1 MSSLGERLEGRRV
14 VIVAGSG
21 GVGKTTTS
29 AAIALGLA
37 AAGKRVAVITID
49 PAKRLADALGLEELG
64 NEPRQVDPSRFSDH
78 GIEVQGEL
86 WAMMLDAKRTFDD
99 LIERLS
105 PDAATRDEIL
115 GNRIYQELSSA
126 VAGSQE
132 FTAIAKLYDL
142 DREGGFDVLIL
153 DTPPSRNA
161 LDFLD
166 APDRLTNFFEGRAL
180 KIFLAPTGLAAK
192 VMGRGTSVVF
202 SVLRRVTGVD
212 LLEDVSVFF
221 RALGGIMDG
230 FKERAAGVKTLL
242 ADPATTF
249 LIVSS
254 PQHEPVEEAIHFAGK
269 LREAKLRFGAL
280 IVNRVDPGVADLDP
294 PDAEAISALE
304 AELTDDLGAP
314 LAAKVARTLT
324 DARVLA
330 DRDAASIAHLQDALG
345 EAEALLV
352 PQFDDDVH
360 DLDGLALVEQHLFA
374 DDETRRRMMAQAAGL
389 TVTE

>member
-1 MSSLGERLEGRRV
+1 LSSLGERLEGRRV

-29 AAIALGLA
+29 AAIGLGLA
-37 AAGKRVAVITID
+37 AQGKRVAVITID
-49 PAKRLADALGLEELG
+49 PARRLADSLGLEELG
-64 NEPRQVDPSRFSDH
+64 NEPRQVDPSRFAEH
-78 GIEVQGEL
+78 GIEVKGEL

-99 LIERLS
+99 LIDRLS

-230 FKERAAGVKTLL
+230 FKERASGVKQLL
-242 ADPATTF
+242 ADPGTTF

-254 PQHEPVEEAIHFAGK
+254 PQHEPIEEAIHFAGK
-269 LREAKLRFGAL
+269 LREAKLRIGAL

-294 PDAEAISALE
+294 PDAEAIAALE
-304 AELTDDLGAP
+304 AELSDELGAP
-314 LAAKVARTLT
+314 LAGKVARTLT

-330 DRDAASIAHLQDALG
+330 DRDAASIAHLQDELG
-345 EAEALLV
+345 EADALLV

-374 DDETRRRMMAQAAGL
+374 DDATRLRMMAEAAGL
-389 TVTE
+389 A

>member
-1 MSSLGERLEGRRV
+1 VSSLLERLDGRRV

-29 AAIALGLA
+29 AAIGLGLA
-37 AAGKRVAVITID
+37 AEGLRVCVITID
-49 PAKRLADALGLEELG
+49 PAKRLADALGLDELG
-64 NEPRQVDPSRFSDH
+64 NEPRRVDPGRFTDH
-78 GIEVQGEL
+78 GIEVTGEL

-99 LIERLS
+99 LIERLA
-105 PDAATRDEIL
+105 PDAKTRDEIL
-115 GNRIYQELSSA
+115 DNRIYQELSSA

-142 DREGGFDVLIL
+142 NRDGGFDVLIL

-180 KIFLAPTGLAAK
+180 KVFLAPTGLAAK
-192 VMGRGTSVVF
+192 VMSRGTGVVF

-212 LLEDVSVFF
+212 LLDDVSVFF
-221 RALGGIMDG
+221 RALSGIIDG
-230 FKERAAGVKTLL
+230 FKERAAGVKALL

-254 PQHEPVEEAIHFAGK
+254 PQHEPIEEAIHFAGK
-269 LREAKLRFGAL
+269 LREAKLRIGAL
-280 IVNRVDPGVADLDP
+280 IVNRVDPGVADPDP
-294 PDAEAISALE
+294 PDADALE
-304 AELTDDLGAP
+304 ALRVELADELGAP
-314 LAAKVARTLT
+314 LARKLARTMA
-324 DARVLA
+324 DARLLA

-345 EAEALLV
+345 EADALLV
-352 PQFDDDVH
+352 PQLDDDVH
-360 DLDGLALVEQHLFA
+360 DLEGLTLIHRHLFA
-374 DDETRRRMMAQAAGL
+374 ADAERERLMLAAAGL
-389 TVTE
+389 R

>member
-1 MSSLGERLEGRRV
+1 MSSLSERLDGRRV

-29 AAIALGLA
+29 AAIGLGLA
-37 AAGKRVAVITID
+37 AGGQRVCVITID

-64 NEPRQVDPSRFSDH
+64 NEPRRVDPSRFSDH
-78 GIEVQGEL
+78 DIEVEGEL

-99 LIERLS
+99 LIERLA
-105 PDAATRDEIL
+105 PDAKTRDEIL
-115 GNRIYQELSSA
+115 ENRIYQELSSA

-142 DREGGFDVLIL
+142 DRDGGFDVLIL

-180 KIFLAPTGLAAK
+180 KVFLAPSGIAAK
-192 VMGRGTSVVF
+192 VVGRGTSVVF
-202 SVLRRVTGVD
+202 SVLRKVTGVD
-212 LLEDVSVFF
+212 LLDDVSVFF
-221 RALGGIMDG
+221 RALSGIMDG
-230 FKERAAGVKTLL
+230 FRERASGVKALL
-242 ADPATTF
+242 GDPATTF

-254 PQHEPVEEAIHFAGK
+254 PQHEPIEEAIHFAGK
-269 LREAKLRFGAL
+269 LREARHRIGAL
-280 IVNRVDPGVADLDP
+280 IVNRVDPGVADADP
-294 PDAEAISALE
+294 PDAEALAALE
-304 AELTDDLGAP
+304 EELTAELGAP
-314 LAAKVARTLT
+314 LARKVARTMA
-324 DARVLA
+324 DARLLA

-352 PQFDDDVH
+352 PQLDDDVH
-360 DLDGLALVEQHLFA
+360 DLEGLTLIHRHLFA
-374 DDETRRRMMAQAAGL
+374 SDPDRASMMRAAAGL
-389 TVTE
+389 A

>member
-1 MSSLGERLEGRRV
+1 MSSLGERLDGRRV

-29 AAIALGLA
+29 AAIGLGLA
-37 AAGKRVAVITID
+37 AQGKRVAVITID
-49 PAKRLADALGLEELG
+49 PAKRLADALGLQELG
-64 NEPRQVDPSRFSDH
+64 NEPRRVDPERFTEH
-78 GIEVQGEL
+78 GIEVTGEL

-99 LIERLS
+99 LIERLA
-105 PDAATRDEIL
+105 PDAQSRDEIL
-115 GNRIYQELSSA
+115 ENRIYQELSSA

-180 KIFLAPTGLAAK
+180 KVFLAPTGLAAK

-230 FKERAAGVKTLL
+230 FAERASGVKALL

-254 PQHEPVEEAIHFAGK
+254 PQHEPIEEAIHFAGK
-269 LREAKLRFGAL
+269 LREAKLRIGAL
-280 IVNRVDPGVADLDP
+280 IVNRVDPGVADPDP
-294 PDAEAISALE
+294 PDAAAIAALE
-304 AELTDDLGAP
+304 QELTAELGAP
-314 LAAKVARTLT
+314 LARKVARTMT
-324 DARVLA
+324 DARLLA

-345 EAEALLV
+345 EREALLV
-352 PQFDDDVH
+352 PQLDDDVH
-360 DLDGLALVEQHLFA
+360 DLEGLTLIHRHLFVG
-374 DDETRRRMMAQAAGL
+374 DDERARMMAEAAGL
-389 TVTE
+389 A